1 MIFLFPLGSFYISC
15 IFRWASFLIKRI
27 KVLKLNK
34 DQQLSIF
41 RIGTDPYSVYPFQNR
56 PLVLKAHPT
65 KPHPEI
71 VPFQTDSGFGC
82 MTYFGQWNN
91 SKYAAGRGLNNCF
104 LSFFF
109 FPPHLKHMDIPGPG
123 VELELQ
129 LPAYTTTTAMQ
140 GLSHICDL
148 HRSLRQSWI
157 LNPLSE
163 ARDGTHILTDIMLGS
178 QPTEPQQ
185 ELLNNCF
192 LEKPCFGLEIKA
204 HLSIRRSCFS

>member
-1 MIFLFPLGSFYISC
+1 
-15 IFRWASFLIKRI
+15 
-27 KVLKLNK
+27 
-34 DQQLSIF
+34 
-41 RIGTDPYSVYPFQNR
+41 
-56 PLVLKAHPT
+56 
-65 KPHPEI
+65 
-71 VPFQTDSGFGC
+71 
-82 MTYFGQWNN
+82 
-91 SKYAAGRGLNNCF
+91 
-104 LSFFF
+104 
-109 FPPHLKHMDIPGPG
+109 MDIPGPG

-140 GLSHICDL
+140 GLSRICDL

-192 LEKPCFGLEIKA
+192 LETMFWVGDQGTSFQKTFMFLLVNATTREKEKG
-204 HLSIRRSCFS
+204 RRCLLFFFFFFFLFSVTPMAYGGS